1 MIINQFKY
9 IRKIKY
15 FLKNYKKRFHI
26 FNNLNDKSIFIDIG
40 GNLGSVSQYVYD
52 VFNPKIIE
60 IYEPHDSLYLN
71 LKYKFKDIKKVLV
84 FNNAVSNVEAEGSL
98 YLKTDSSSDLN
109 LLEGSSLEVGKKN
122 IDKNIFQKT
131 HLISIQSIIDKY
143 DYIDCIKI
151 DIEGHEYKILEI
163 LFKNKSK
170 IGKVV
175 CEFHGTDEDI
185 NNNKNIEF
193 RKDFELFRDK
203 INYHK
208 NINWLIEW
216 D

>member
-60 IYEPHDSLYLN
+60 IYEPHNSLYFN
-71 LKYKFKDIKKVLV
+71 LKTKFKGIENILI
-84 FNNAVSNVEAEGSL
+84 FNNAVSNIETEGNL
-98 YLKTDSSSDLN
+98 YLKTSSSNDLN
-109 LLEGSSLEVGKKN
+109 LLEGSSLEIDKKN

-131 HLISIQSIIDKY
+131 NLINIQSIIDKY
-143 DYIDCIKI
+143 NYIDCIKI
-151 DIEGHEYKILEI
+151 DIEGHEYKLLEI
-163 LFKNKSK
+163 LFKNKTK

-175 CEFHGTDEDI
+175 CEFHGTDEDLK
-185 NNNKNIEF
+185 NNKNIEF
-193 RKDFELFRDK
+193 RTDYELFKDK
-203 INYHK
+203 IIYYK
-208 NINWLIEW
+208 NMNWLIEW

>member
-1 MIINQFKY
+1 MIINRFKY

-15 FLKNYKKRFHI
+15 FLKNYKKSFYV
-26 FNNLNDKSIFIDIG
+26 FNDLNDKSIFIDIG
-40 GNLGSVSQYVYD
+40 GNLGRISQYVYD
-52 VFNPKIIE
+52 VFNPRIIE
-60 IYEPHDSLYLN
+60 IYEPHYSLYFN
-71 LKYKFKDIKKVLV
+71 LKTKFKGIENILI
-84 FNNAVSNVEAEGSL
+84 FNEAVSNVEAEGIL

-109 LLEGSSLEVGKKN
+109 ILEGSSLEVGKKN

>member
-1 MIINQFKY
+1 MIINRFKY

-15 FLKNYKKRFHI
+15 FLKNYKRSFYV
-26 FNNLNDKSIFIDIG
+26 FNDLNDKSIFIDIG
-40 GNLGSVSQYVYD
+40 GNLGRVSQYVYD

-60 IYEPHDSLYLN
+60 IYEPHNSLYSN
-71 LKYKFKDIKKVLV
+71 LKTKFKGIENILI
-84 FNNAVSNVEAEGSL
+84 FNEAVSNVEAEGSL